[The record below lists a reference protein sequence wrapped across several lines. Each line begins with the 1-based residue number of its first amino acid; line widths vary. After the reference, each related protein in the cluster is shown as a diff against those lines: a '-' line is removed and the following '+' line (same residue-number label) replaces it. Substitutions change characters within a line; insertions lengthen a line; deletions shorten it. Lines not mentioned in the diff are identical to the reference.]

1 MITLDKLIQDL
12 FDDPKLSNSNLRSF
26 SDDHL
31 VRLSLNNPGGVYS
44 PLITATTT
52 RYTGYFGSMTDLA
65 VKEAIR
71 QNLTITTNQVKDV
84 VLERIRT
91 VNGLVV
97 YRFGAGS
104 AIYESFYPHGMS
116 EYTEARLDDLTTIL
130 SRFGS
135 AAATH
140 LTATDPTEVSAINA
154 DILAFNNARTAQHTV
169 FAEEDMLRT
178 GRNVTRK
185 ELTRQLTRNLLIIAA
200 DMIDDADRFN
210 DYYDPSYLPRNNNS
224 TDADGIFQGTV
235 DAGATV
241 NIAQDMAT
249 DVQLRIT
256 NTGAAKLT
264 FCFAAA
270 DTDVCL
276 AGANLVPGESRT
288 VTAADLGPGA
298 GPNLNVTNIDLV
310 QGAYTVEVLG

>member
-1 MITLDKLIQDL
+1 MIALEKLIQDL
-12 FDDPKLSNSNLRSF
+12 FDDPKLSNTNLRSF

-44 PLITATTT
+44 PLITDTAA

-71 QNLTITTNQVKDV
+71 QNLTITTIQVRV
-84 VLERIRT
+84 AVIERIRT

-104 AIYESFYPHGMS
+104 ATYESFYPHGLS
-116 EYTEARLDDLTTIL
+116 EYTEARLDDLTVLL
-130 SRFGS
+130 SRFAS
-135 AAATH
+135 AAGTH
-140 LTATDPTEVSAINA
+140 LTATDPAEVTAINA

-210 DYYDPSYLPRNNNS
+210 DYFDSTYLPRSSSSS
-224 TDADGIFQGTV
+224 TTDGTFEGTV
-235 DAGATV
+235 EAGATV
-241 NIAQDMAT
+241 NITKDIAPDAQLK
-249 DVQLRIT
+249 VT

-264 FCFAAA
+264 FCLAAA

-276 AGANLVPGESRT
+276 AGANLLPGESRT
-288 VTAADLGPGA
+288 VTAADLGPGT
-298 GPNLNVTNIDLV
+298 GTHLNVTNADLV
-310 QGAYTVEVLG
+310 QGAYTVEVIS